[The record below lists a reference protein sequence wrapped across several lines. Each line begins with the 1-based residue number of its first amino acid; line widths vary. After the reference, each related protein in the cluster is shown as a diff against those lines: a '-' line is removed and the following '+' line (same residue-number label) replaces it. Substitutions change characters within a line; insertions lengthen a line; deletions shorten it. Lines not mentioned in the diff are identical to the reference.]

1 MSADYLA
8 WFEEIFEEAQ
18 VPLSAETSDWLDR
31 AMHRIAGLS
40 HPQEDPNAVLEVLR
54 DRFLRLGPPGRQLLA
69 AHLRDEAFSRRDS
82 PMRPSQGDAYYDNES
97 NRYS

>member
-1 MSADYLA
+1 MSADYLD
-8 WFEEIFEEAQ
+8 WYEDVFEEAQ
-18 VPLSAETSDWLDR
+18 EPLNEETSEWLDR

-82 PMRPSQGDAYYDNES
+82 PMRPRQGCGYYDNET
-97 NRYS
+97 NQYS